1 MKELEITRLFDLDH
15 TLAASYLSRFTYP
28 WEALSGL
35 SDFILEL
42 GRSLPADEYEQIGE
56 NVWAARSAKIAPTA
70 SITGPAII
78 GQETEV
84 RHCAFIRGSALVD
97 ETGAVAEAAY
107 YRPSI
112 ATLIQRLAQE
122 DAQVTYVPAVRSS
135 YVRYHDENGDLYQIW
150 FESAESVTDKINL
163 ARMFGVTGVSV
174 WRLGNV
180 PNSESYDL
188 WSAILAQR

>member
-78 GQETEV
+78 GKETE
-84 RHCAFIRGSALVD
+84 
-97 ETGAVAEAAY
+97 
-107 YRPSI
+107 
-112 ATLIQRLAQE
+112 
-122 DAQVTYVPAVRSS
+122 
-135 YVRYHDENGDLYQIW
+135 LY
-150 FESAESVTDKINL
+150 
-163 ARMFGVTGVSV
+163 
-174 WRLGNV
+174 
-180 PNSESYDL
+180 
-188 WSAILAQR
+188 